1 MPLFTYEGEQELTFP
16 TLGVVVNYGDTF
28 EAPASFTAPN
38 VVAATGKKA
47 TKNATA
53 TTVLEDTA
61 TESASV
67 ATVENASDI
76 AESDTIDAVAT
87 PSA

>member
-1 MPLFTYEGEQELTFP
+1 VPLFTYEGEQELVFP
-16 TLGVVVNYGDTF
+16 TVGVVVNYGDTF
-28 EAPASFTAPN
+28 EAPEGFTAAN

-53 TTVLEDTA
+53 TPVSEDTA
-61 TESASV
+61 TEPKA
-67 ATVENASDI
+67 VENTSDL
-76 AESDTIDAVAT
+76 AESDALDAVAT

>member
-1 MPLFTYEGEQELTFP
+1 MPLFTYEGEQELVFP
-16 TLGVVVNYGDTF
+16 TLGVTVKTGDTF
-28 EAPASFTAPN
+28 EAPEGFAAAG

-53 TTVLEDTA
+53 TPVSEDTA
-61 TESASV
+61 TEPKA
-67 ATVENASDI
+67 VENTSDLT
-76 AESDTIDAVAT
+76 ESDSLDAVAT

>member
-1 MPLFTYEGEQELTFP
+1 VPLFTYEGEQELVFP
-16 TLGVVVNYGDTF
+16 SLGVTVNYGDTF
-28 EAPASFTAPN
+28 EAPEGFTAAN

-53 TTVLEDTA
+53 TTVLEETA
-61 TESASV
+61 TEPKA
-67 ATVENASDI
+67 VENTSDK
-76 AESDTIDAVAT
+76 AESDALDAVAT

>member
-1 MPLFTYEGEQELTFP
+1 MPLFTYEGEQELVFP
-16 TLGVVVNYGDTF
+16 TLGVTVNYGDTF
-28 EAPASFTAPN
+28 EAPEDFAAAH

-53 TTVLEDTA
+53 PKVSEETA
-61 TESASV
+61 TEPQA
-67 ATVENASDI
+67 VENTSDI
-76 AESDTIDAVAT
+76 AESDALDAVAT